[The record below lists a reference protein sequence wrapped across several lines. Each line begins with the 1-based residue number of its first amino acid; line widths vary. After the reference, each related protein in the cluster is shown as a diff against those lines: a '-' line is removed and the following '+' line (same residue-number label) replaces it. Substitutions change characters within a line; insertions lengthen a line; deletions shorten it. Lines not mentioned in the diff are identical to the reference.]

1 MAKKKKKKPK
11 NWMCALELTNSHLSD
26 DSDLLAKAHKGLI
39 VKKGGRFIEILFLTN
54 LGFFF
59 FCRLQG
65 RVAFLFGIILLNL
78 GVEFH

>member
-1 MAKKKKKKPK
+1 MAKKKKKKKPK

-54 LGFFF
+54 LGFF
-59 FCRLQG
+59 CRLQG
-65 RVAFLFGIILLNL
+65 RFAFLFGIIHLNL